1 MNIFDIVIVN
11 WNSGTQLK
19 ECMQSIEK
27 AKKDNCK
34 INKVIVVDNASSDN
48 SLNDITIINLQI
60 EIIRNN
66 ENLGFGKA
74 CNIGAA
80 NLNNDFVL
88 FLNPDTIIY
97 ENTFINLFSYI
108 EENNSEH
115 IGIYGIQLQDENKI
129 VQRTCARFPTM
140 WSFIIRSIGL
150 NKINNNLFKSYT
162 MHEWDHL
169 KSEFVDQVIGAFF
182 MIKHDLYIQLN
193 GFDQRYFVY
202 YEELDFS
209 KRASLIGYKTKYVV
223 KAQAYHKGGGISDNV
238 KAKRLF
244 YNLQS
249 RIIYSFKHFGVFR
262 GIIIM
267 LVTMIIEPFSR
278 FFLLVSKG
286 KIDEIP
292 ELIHG
297 YKDIFLNIFTIIGK
311 GLKK

>member
-97 ENTFINLFSYI
+97 ENTFINLFS
-108 EENNSEH
+108 
-115 IGIYGIQLQDENKI
+115 
-129 VQRTCARFPTM
+129 
-140 WSFIIRSIGL
+140 
-150 NKINNNLFKSYT
+150 
-162 MHEWDHL
+162 
-169 KSEFVDQVIGAFF
+169 
-182 MIKHDLYIQLN
+182 
-193 GFDQRYFVY
+193 
-202 YEELDFS
+202 
-209 KRASLIGYKTKYVV
+209 
-223 KAQAYHKGGGISDNV
+223 
-238 KAKRLF
+238 
-244 YNLQS
+244 
-249 RIIYSFKHFGVFR
+249 
-262 GIIIM
+262 
-267 LVTMIIEPFSR
+267 
-278 FFLLVSKG
+278 
-286 KIDEIP
+286 
-292 ELIHG
+292 
-297 YKDIFLNIFTIIGK
+297 
-311 GLKK
+311 